1 LQGFLLGSLLKNNE
15 GNLSKDAMYQVMLEN
30 YAKASF
36 TKIREQKTRDKLEID
51 KRDKQMH
58 MDKHMC

>member
-1 LQGFLLGSLLKNNE
+1 LGSLLKNNE
-15 GNLSKDAMYQVMLEN
+15 EKLSKDAMYQVMLEN

-36 TKIREQKTRDKLEID
+36 TKIREQKTRDKLEIN

>member
-1 LQGFLLGSLLKNNE
+1 LQRYLLGSLLKNNE
-15 GNLSKDAMYQVMLEN
+15 EKLSKDAMYQVMLEN

-36 TKIREQKTRDKLEID
+36 TKIREQKTRDKLEIN

>member
-1 LQGFLLGSLLKNNE
+1 
-15 GNLSKDAMYQVMLEN
+15 MYQIMLEN

-36 TKIREQKTRDKLEID
+36 TEIREQKARDKREID

-58 MDKHMC
+58 MDKHMCQMSSHI

>member
-1 LQGFLLGSLLKNNE
+1 LGSLLKNNE
-15 GNLSKDAMYQVMLEN
+15 ENLSKNAMYQVMLEN

-36 TKIREQKTRDKLEID
+36 TKIREQKTRDKLEIN